1 MFFCFRSPA
10 FCHNCTRCK
19 GGENCGEMLREK
31 EEGKRKEEGEPPFPF
46 FPFLVRRRQCL
57 PPTPLRTES
66 SPPCIQYVY
75 DASKDGGR
83 KRKPANGF
91 TPGAAPLTEKKWR
104 YEIQQLGGKSGNNV
118 TSRQIWAVYRAPD
131 SKKAGRWRL
140 SATLGETRA
149 LRSPKIPPRV
159 LGLPPSLLGPFCV
172 VVALTTRH
180 RWQRRTIRRL

>member
-1 MFFCFRSPA
+1 MWRDA
-10 FCHNCTRCK
+10 
-19 GGENCGEMLREK
+19 ERERGRKK
-31 EEGKRKEEGEPPFPF
+31 ERGRRASFS
-46 FPFLVRRRQCL
+46 FLPIFGTEARRQCL
-57 PPTPLRTES
+57 FPPFCERRASLLV
-66 SPPCIQYVY
+66 VY
-75 DASKDGGR
+75 STYTTQARMEGGR
-83 KRKPANGF
+83 GKPANGF